1 MQHHEESNIRPVFG
15 SSAQNKLEI
24 GRSRPYDVCLFDK
37 LERHKYCFVVVSAF
51 DMESIAWLAYNR
63 NIDQNS
69 LHPDI
74 EALDSILRLQ

>member
-37 LERHKYCFVVVSAF
+37 LEHHKYCFVVVSAF
-51 DMESIAWLAYNR
+51 DMESIA
-63 NIDQNS
+63 
-69 LHPDI
+69 
-74 EALDSILRLQ
+74 